1 MTKKYKVIEI
11 REQATILNSDGTKT
25 NHDIIHQSR
34 NGIYIGKISF
44 NPKTDLLNL
53 EISCKKN
60 SHHSYFNAYE
70 EFVKTH
76 FIPKQHIQEIVSKY
90 KRSILTQ
97 I

>member
-11 REQATILNSDGTKT
+11 LEHATILNSDGNKT
-25 NHDIIHQSR
+25 NHDIIHKSR
-34 NGIYIGKISF
+34 NGIHIGNIVF

-60 SHHSYFNAYE
+60 SQHACFNAYE
-70 EFVKTH
+70 EFVKTQ
-76 FIPKQHIQEIVSKY
+76 FIPKQHIQEIDSKY
-90 KRSILTQ
+90 KRSILTP